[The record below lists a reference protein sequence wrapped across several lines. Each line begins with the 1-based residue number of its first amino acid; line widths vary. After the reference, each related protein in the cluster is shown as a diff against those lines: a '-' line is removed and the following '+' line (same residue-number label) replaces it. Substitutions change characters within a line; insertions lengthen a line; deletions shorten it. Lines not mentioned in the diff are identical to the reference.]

1 MKNQQLLRKK
11 FIGFQTY
18 TAFSALA
25 EGMQSVIILWLVFQ
39 ITHSPLAVSLTI
51 IAGYL
56 PSAIMGFFLLSFAD
70 TKNPT
75 RQLTVS
81 NGILTLSALCLP
93 LFFLFSATQST
104 LLMLAVVTV
113 QSILSLVKMF
123 NKTSVN
129 RIVRDNFTPE
139 DGSKMLQISA
149 SNIQISQTLGAAL
162 GGVFLTLDA
171 GNTGLFIAGFFYAA
185 STIATGFFTSFT
197 SSVIPTTVHADKK
210 QKKLLDKAYLVH
222 VFSRQELRKILLFS
236 IPSSGTFQ
244 FINTSLPP
252 LADTLTESGANFYA
266 SLNISCMIAGFISGL
281 LLSRKIVGEKFIL
294 NHALLISAII
304 IVLMAGTENKYLVA
318 ALLFCT
324 TLFITCHIICI
335 QVKCNQVPEKQ
346 DVGKF
351 IMLRTSIASL
361 SKITFSLSAGA
372 LLSLFSLRTT
382 YYLMVGIL
390 LLFSLQWYLSQRDL
404 LDKGIKKHE

>member
-1 MKNQQLLRKK
+1 MKNQQLLWKK

-18 TAFSALA
+18 ITFSALA

-51 IAGYL
+51 VAGYF

-70 TKNPT
+70 SKKPAG
-75 RQLTVS
+75 QLTVS

-93 LFFLFSATQST
+93 LFFLFSATQPT
-104 LLMLAVVTV
+104 LLMLAIMTI

-149 SNIQISQTLGAAL
+149 SNIQISQTSGAAL
-162 GGVFLTLDA
+162 GGLFLTLDA
-171 GNTGLFIAGFFYAA
+171 GNSGLFISGFFYAA
-185 STIATGFFTSFT
+185 STMATVFFTSFT
-197 SSVIPTTVHADKK
+197 LSMIPTTVHTDKK
-210 QKKLLDKAYLVH
+210 QKQLLDKSYLAH
-222 VFSRQELRKILLFS
+222 VFNRQELRTILLFS
-236 IPSSGTFQ
+236 IPSSGAFQ
-244 FINTSLPP
+244 FINTSLPS
-252 LADTLTESGANFYA
+252 LANTLTELEGSFYA

-281 LLSRKIVGEKFIL
+281 LLSRKIVGEKLIL
-294 NHALLISAII
+294 NNALLVSAII
-304 IVLMAGTENKYLVA
+304 IIFMVETENKYLVT
-318 ALLFCT
+318 ALLFLA
-324 TLFITCHIICI
+324 TLFITFHIICI
-335 QVKCNQVPEKQ
+335 QVKCNQMPEKQ

-361 SKITFSLSAGA
+361 SKITFSLGAGA
-372 LLSLFSLRTT
+372 LLSLFSLKTT
-382 YYLMVGIL
+382 YYLMASVL
-390 LLFSLQWYLSQRDL
+390 LLFSLQWYLFQRNL
-404 LDKGIKKHE
+404 LGKGTKNE